1 MEELFNL
8 LNEIQ
13 KDQSA
18 MNAAF
23 PQIFERE
30 GFDLSGFIE
39 QDSDYSRVDKEYVDQ
54 SGCGDYG
61 FHGRMAIPF
70 ENKLIVFNYWE

>member
-13 KDQSA
+13 KDQST
-18 MNAAF
+18 MNATF
-23 PQIFERE
+23 PQIVERE
-30 GFDLSGFIE
+30 GFDLSEFIE
-39 QDSDYSRVDKEYVDQ
+39 QASEYSGVDEEYVDQ

-70 ENKLIVFNYWE
+70 MDKLIVFRFWD